1 MNMKDLI
8 ERKRY
13 GEALTKEEIEFIV
26 KGATDKSIPDFQI
39 SAFLMAVVF
48 AGMNND
54 EITNLTMAMAHSGT
68 MLDLSFAGDV
78 TVDKHSTGGVGDKVT
93 PLLLPLLATFGIK
106 TVKLSGKGLGFT
118 GGTIDKFASIE
129 GFQYKIAPE
138 EFRDHV
144 MKCGMVI
151 AGATTDIA
159 PADRRLYA
167 IRDVTG
173 TVDSIPLI
181 ASSIMSKKLA
191 GGSDVIVLDVTC
203 GSGAFMKT
211 FDRAHELARAMIEIG
226 NGAGRK
232 TVAVITDMDQPL
244 GESCGNTLE
253 MMEVMRTFA
262 GRGSADVIEAVCR
275 IAAECIKAS
284 GKANGLAGDD
294 LLYAC
299 ADRLTNGQA
308 LEKFYELI
316 DSQGGKITAAGPVY
330 KTMPFEAM
338 RVTAP
343 SDGYVS
349 SIKTDT
355 IGHATNELGAGRT
368 DRGQEIDYGAGIKF
382 YAKRGDKVRRGDVLC
397 SLCHGEGRQV
407 EEELLF
413 DVMEEVLGAYV
424 ITEEPPEERPVVMEV
439 LS

>member
-13 GEALTKEEIEFIV
+13 GETLTREEIAFIV

-48 AGMNND
+48 AGMTD
-54 EITNLTMAMAHSGT
+54 EEMTDLTMEMAHSGT

-129 GFQYKIAPE
+129 GFEYKIAPE
-138 EFRDHV
+138 DFKEHV

-167 IRDVTG
+167 IRDVTA

-211 FDRAHELARAMIEIG
+211 FDRAHELASAMIRIG
-226 NGAGRK
+226 NGAGKK

-244 GESCGNTLE
+244 GTSCGNTLE
-253 MMEVMRTFA
+253 MMEVMRTLT
-262 GRGSADVIEAVCR
+262 GQGSADVIETVCR

-294 LLYAC
+294 LLYKC
-299 ADRLTNGQA
+299 AERLTGGAA
-308 LEKFYELI
+308 LEKFFELI
-316 DSQGGKITAAGPVY
+316 ASQGGKITRTGPVY
-330 KTMPFEAM
+330 KVMPFEAM
-338 RVTAP
+338 RVTSPA
-343 SDGYVS
+343 DGYVS

-355 IGHATNELGAGRT
+355 IGHAANHLGAGRT

-407 EEELLF
+407 DEELLF
-413 DVMEEVLGAYV
+413 DVMEEVLSAYK
-424 ITEEPPEERPVVMEV
+424 ISDTKPADKPVVMEV

>member
-1 MNMKDLI
+1 MNMKNLI

-26 KGATDKSIPDFQI
+26 KGATDKSIPDFQV

-275 IAAECIKAS
+275 IGAECIKAA

-294 LLYAC
+294 LLYTC

-316 DSQGGKITAAGPVY
+316 DSQGGKITKAGPVY
-330 KTMPFEAM
+330 KVMPFEAM

-343 SDGYVS
+343 SDGYIT

-355 IGHATNELGAGRT
+355 IGHAANELGAGRT

-382 YAKRGDKVRRGDVLC
+382 YAKRGDKVKRGDVLC
-397 SLCHGEGRQV
+397 SLCHGEGREV

-413 DVMEEVLGAYV
+413 DVMEEVLGAYK